1 MSDVSIRELRNHGGE
16 IVDRAA
22 GGERITITRD
32 GKPVAELSPLRQE
45 LTSEVLLERWRHL
58 PSIDYEQF
66 RSDVDEVMG
75 ASIFDE

>member
-1 MSDVSIRELRNHGGE
+1 MSNVSIRELRNQGGE

-22 GGERITITRD
+22 SGERITITRD

-45 LTSEVLLERWRHL
+45 LTTEVLLERWRHL
-58 PSIDYEQF
+58 PAIDYERF
-66 RSDVDEVMG
+66 RADVDEVMG

>member
-32 GKPVAELSPLRQE
+32 GKPVAELSPVRPE
-45 LTSEVLLERWRHL
+45 LTADVILEKFRRL
-58 PSIDYEQF
+58 PPIDPIAF
-66 RSDVDEVMG
+66 RADVDAAIDWEL
-75 ASIFDE
+75 

>member
-1 MSDVSIRELRNHGGE
+1 MSIRELRNQGGE
-16 IVDRAA
+16 IADRAA
-22 GGERITITRD
+22 NGERITITRD

-45 LTSEVLLERWRHL
+45 MTTEALLERWRHL

-66 RSDVDEVMG
+66 RADVDEVMG